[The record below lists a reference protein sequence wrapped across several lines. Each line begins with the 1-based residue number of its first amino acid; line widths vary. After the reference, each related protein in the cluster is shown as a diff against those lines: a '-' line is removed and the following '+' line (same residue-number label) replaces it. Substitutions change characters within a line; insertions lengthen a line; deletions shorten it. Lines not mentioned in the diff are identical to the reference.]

1 MVKKSFKLLIIILL
15 TTSAGVYAADFP
27 ALVSACSIQNTLAGD
42 TIPAGKG
49 KAKTTAKPKKY
60 KTTITGKKVTF
71 ENFDQ
76 QYERAMRYYNNQ
88 QFLSAAGIFE
98 DLYPLSLGTP
108 RADTI
113 LFLFAH
119 SYYMNGDYEMAAFH
133 FRDYVR
139 RYPNSERT
147 EDAFYYGTSAIYKTS
162 PDYSLDQSNTEYA
175 IEQIKAFIQA
185 YPNNAHIEEC
195 NTMLDALRL
204 KLARKDL
211 EILILYYNTDHYE
224 ACQIAAKNFFNDYA
238 YSPLMPE
245 AIYYLVLNNYEYA
258 RKSVVRKQEERY
270 KACLDACNRMLLN
283 YEETKYTKE
292 VEKISKDVQKQL
304 LKFNKNS
311 QNN

>member
-1 MVKKSFKLLIIILL
+1 MVKKSFKLLAIIMLAASTGI
-15 TTSAGVYAADFP
+15 YAAGFP
-27 ALVSACSIQNTLAGD
+27 AFPARDSSRAALSGD
-42 TIPAGKG
+42 TLPKRARPQKSR
-49 KAKTTAKPKKY
+49 TTLS
-60 KTTITGKKVTF
+60 GKKVTF

-88 QFLSAAGIFE
+88 QFLSAAGLFE

-139 RYPNSERT
+139 RYPNTERT
-147 EDAFYYGTSAIYKTS
+147 EDAFYYGTAAIYKTC
-162 PDYSLDQSNTEYA
+162 PDYSLDQSNSEYA
-175 IEQIKAFIQA
+175 IEQIKGFIQA
-185 YPNNAHIEEC
+185 YPDNSHIEEC
-195 NTMLDALRL
+195 NAMLDALRL

-224 ACQIAAKNFFNDYA
+224 ACQIAAKNFFNEYA

-245 AIYYLVLNNYEYA
+245 AIYYLALNNQEYA
-258 RKSVVRKQEERY
+258 RRSVERKKEDRY
-270 KACLDACNRMLLN
+270 KACLNACNRLLLN
-283 YEETKYTKE
+283 YGETPYTKE
-292 VEKISKDVQKQL
+292 VEKIALDAQRQLSKY
-304 LKFNKNS
+304 NRNS
-311 QNN
+311 TQ